1 MTLRYA
7 MSHLC
12 IAQTFCSAPLP
23 SHPYNCFLHAV
34 LVNVLDY
41 KMSVPISTLI
51 W

>member
-1 MTLRYA
+1 MTLRHA

-34 LVNVLDY
+34 LDY